1 MEGLTW
7 RALAAPEYVMT
18 FLEGFLLL
26 FLSGLGFDVAA
37 NAAQMAG
44 LQWPTPPTI
53 FAAAMG
59 GMINGIRALRNL
71 RAPAPTPRNGDPAI
85 RGRRASDSPSPDAG
99 GS

>member
-7 RALAAPEYVMT
+7 KALGAPEYVMA
-18 FLEGFLLL
+18 FIEGFLLL

-37 NAAQMAG
+37 NAANAVG
-44 LQWPTPPTI
+44 LQWPTAPTI

-59 GMINGIRALRNL
+59 GMINGIRSLRNL
-71 RAPAPTPRNGDPAI
+71 RAPAPLPRNGDPVI
-85 RGRRASDSPSPDAG
+85 RGRRASDSPSPGEG

>member
-7 RALAAPEYVMT
+7 RALGAPEYVMT
-18 FLEGFLLL
+18 FAEGFLLL

-37 NAAQMAG
+37 NAANAAG
-44 LQWPTPPTI
+44 LQWPTPPTF

-59 GMINGIRALRNL
+59 GTINGIRALRNL
-71 RAPAPTPRNGDPAI
+71 RAPAPTPRNGDPSI
-85 RGRRASDSPSPDAG
+85 KDRRSSAPTPG